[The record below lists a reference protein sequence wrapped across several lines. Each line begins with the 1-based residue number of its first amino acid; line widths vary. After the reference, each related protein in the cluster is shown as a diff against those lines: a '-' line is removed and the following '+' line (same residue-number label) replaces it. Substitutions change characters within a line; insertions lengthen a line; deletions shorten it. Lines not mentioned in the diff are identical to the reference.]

1 MKTIYI
7 LLTRTQSIL
16 SRTVG
21 CMTADRYTH
30 AAIAFDQ
37 DFHVMYSSARWNGRD
52 MFPCGPC
59 REYLH
64 KGFYARHRT
73 PCAVYELRVED
84 AVYDRAR
91 QEVMQILEHQG
102 QYHFNIIGLLLCY
115 FRIPFRRRTYFFC
128 SQFVGEILRR
138 SGALELPKEPCL
150 LRPGDYTRIPELR
163 FRFQGYTS
171 QIKRKLQEVT

>member
-7 LLTRTQSIL
+7 LLTRTQSVL

-21 CMTADRYTH
+21 LLTSDPYTH
-30 AAIAFDQ
+30 VAMAFDQ
-37 DFHVMYSSARWNGRD
+37 DFRVMYSSARWNGRD

-64 KGFYARHRT
+64 KGFYARHKT
-73 PCAVYELRVED
+73 PCAVYELHVED
-84 AVYDRAR
+84 AVYEAALR
-91 QEVMQILEHQG
+91 EVGDIIAHQS
-102 QYHFNIIGLLLCY
+102 QYHFNIIGLLLCSL
-115 FRIPFRRRTYFFC
+115 RIPFRRRNYFFC

-150 LRPGDYTRIPELR
+150 LRPIDYTRIPQLQ

-171 QIKRKLQEVT
+171 QVKRRLSEVI